1 MFDVLFELGL
11 TVVACQNGYEYRH
24 VGWSVWMR
32 SVTQLGRSENDVIK
46 AAKDT
51 ALACAFD
58 ALPMTEAVSVI
69 NSVLKRC
76 IDNGWLCMVG
86 CLIQSL
92 RVPIIPIKDLIEF
105 YTAPEV
111 RYLKRAVG
119 NFSVPWK
126 ATLKWQLLARRI

>member
-1 MFDVLFELGL
+1 
-11 TVVACQNGYEYRH
+11 
-24 VGWSVWMR
+24 MR
-32 SVTQLGRSENDVIK
+32 SVIQLGRSEQDMVK

-69 NSVLKRC
+69 HSVLRRC

-92 RVPIIPIKDLIEF
+92 RVPIIPVKDLIEF

-111 RYLKRAVG
+111 RYLKRQLRRIVE
-119 NFSVPWK
+119 SWRV
-126 ATLKWQLLARRI
+126 TLEWRILARRI

>member
-1 MFDVLFELGL
+1 MSYVLFGSGL
-11 TVVACQNGYEYRH
+11 TVDACQNGYEYRH

-32 SVTQLGRSENDVIK
+32 SVTHLGRSENDMIK
-46 AAKDT
+46 AAKD
-51 ALACAFD
+51 AAVACAFD

-69 NSVLKRC
+69 HSILKRC

-92 RVPIIPIKDLIEF
+92 RVPVIPIKDLIEF

-111 RYLKRAVG
+111 RYLKRAVENAQCHG
-119 NFSVPWK
+119 K
-126 ATLKWQLLARRI
+126 RH